1 MSNINI
7 NKSTPAVIEWPSGD
21 TTHLLVEPDPKYA
34 SITFT
39 TRFDATTSFF
49 ELSIPIKIK
58 HTKIKDDK
66 EGDNSVSAL
75 LLRICS
81 STVDTL
87 SFASSTKAPNAVQK
101 KLASRTTRLDFQ
113 LDRTVDALVP
123 KNAHEPLIPARG
135 QSGLVLDAIRQIS
148 NTTTLSVYIQDTILS
163 DTQLQS
169 ISDAC
174 GQVCSKPV
182 CRDDHRFSSLY
193 GGNGAK
199 FIRLSAETGQLPP
212 SYNKIGS
219 PPPSA
224 PINPLKRRRQDSE
237 AERSDAATELQALL
251 GKMEARMLA
260 KMEERLKGL
269 DHEKHNSRESL
280 IKRIEELENEN
291 RRLKE
296 SMEERVKGLESENQH
311 LREGIDK
318 LRALLENQSD
328 DIDRVGEQTSENTAE
343 LVTIDDE
350 LTHVRHDV
358 DELVVKTD
366 SLERGDLVEMV
377 KSDVLEYIRIRLW
390 GND

>member
-7 NKSTPAVIEWPSGD
+7 DKSTPAVIEWKSSD
-21 TTHLLVEPDPKYA
+21 ATRFLIEPDPKYA

-58 HTKIKDDK
+58 NTRLKDDK
-66 EGDNSVSAL
+66 DGDNGVSAL
-75 LLRICS
+75 LMRICS
-81 STVDTL
+81 SAVNTL
-87 SFASSTKAPNAVQK
+87 SFTSTTEAPDIIQK
-101 KLASRTTRLDFQ
+101 KLTSRTTRLDFELNQ
-113 LDRTVDALVP
+113 NFDTLVP
-123 KNAHEPLIPARG
+123 KNADESLVPARV
-135 QSGLVLDAIRQIS
+135 QSRIVLDAIRQIS
-148 NTTTLSVYIQDTILS
+148 NTTTLSVYIQDGVLS
-163 DTQLQS
+163 NSQLQS

-174 GQVCSKPV
+174 GQNCSKSV
-182 CRDDHRFSSLY
+182 RSDDYDLSSLY
-193 GGNGAK
+193 GGDGAK
-199 FIRLSAETGQLPP
+199 IIHLSAQTGQLPP
-212 SYNKIGS
+212 SYNEIGS

-224 PINPLKRRRQDSE
+224 PINPLKRRRQDSG
-237 AERSDAATELQALL
+237 AERSDATTELQAIL

-269 DHEKHNSRESL
+269 ETLKQTPREDL
-280 IKRIEELENEN
+280 NKRIEELENEN
-291 RRLKE
+291 QRLKE
-296 SMEERVKGLESENQH
+296 SMEERIKGLENENRH
-311 LREGIDK
+311 LREGIVK
-318 LRALLENQSD
+318 LRALFENQTD

-377 KSDVLEYIRIRLW
+377 KNDVLEYIRIRLW